1 MELSQIAHILEARFL
16 ACERLKSE
24 EITKAGA
31 SDLLSDVLAA
41 DAENALLLTGI
52 QTIQMVKTCNIA
64 GIGAVIL
71 IRGKVPDH
79 DVIELAEEE
88 GLPLLSTGLSM
99 FIACGRLYQQG
110 IQGLKHAR

>member
-1 MELSQIAHILEARFL
+1 MKLSQIAHILEAEFL
-16 ACERLKSE
+16 ACERLNSA

-41 DAENALLLTGI
+41 NAENALLLTGI
-52 QTIQMVKTCNIA
+52 KTIQMVKTCTIA

-71 IRGKVPDH
+71 VRGKVPDP

-99 FIACGRLYQQG
+99 FIASGRLYQQG

>member
-1 MELSQIAHILEARFL
+1 MKLSQIAYIVEAEFL
-16 ACERLKSE
+16 ACGHLDSG

-41 DAENALLLTGI
+41 KAENALLLTGI
-52 QTIQMVKTCNIA
+52 KTIQMVKTCTIA

-71 IRGKVPDH
+71 VRGKIPDI
-79 DVIELAEEE
+79 DTIELASQEE
-88 GLPLLSTGLSM
+88 LPLLSTKLSL
-99 FIACGRLYQQG
+99 FIASGRLYQQG